1 MARAKKDGQYLNV
14 KITADLYRDLME
26 ISEIAGQTKTTVVER
41 ALEMYFND
49 FREKQEILSK
59 AAKTATRN
67 MK

>member
-14 KITADLYRDLME
+14 KITADLYRDLIE

>member
-59 AAKTATRN
+59 SAKTATRN

>member
-41 ALEMYFND
+41 ASVFTIQ
-49 FREKQEILSK
+49 RHQPVRS
-59 AAKTATRN
+59 AQ
-67 MK
+67 

>member
-49 FREKQEILSK
+49 FREKQEILGTMPNS
-59 AAKTATRN
+59 A
-67 MK
+67 